1 MLRCGGKRSKCLP
14 ARARLSSRTTNG
26 SQQGSVERGTWDYVQ
41 GGSDGEV
48 TLRENSAAFGRV
60 RLRPRVAGAASGP
73 RWIQGGVPRPDHHAR
88 ARPSCRT
95 GRVFRCG
102 PHCRRSARREAR
114 ATNAMASRYLRIC
127 ASRTSP
133 RRRAMGCSPPVRAR
147 RSRRTAERPSAT
159 RSRGT
164 SSARSHRGRA
174 CRWS

>member
-1 MLRCGGKRSKCLP
+1 
-14 ARARLSSRTTNG
+14 
-26 SQQGSVERGTWDYVQ
+26 VERGTWDYVQ

-114 ATNAMASRYLRIC
+114 ARRTQWLRATSASAPRELHRGGGPWVVHHRCGLGARGAQPSDLRRL
-127 ASRTSP
+127 AHVGRP
-133 RRRAMGCSPPVRAR
+133 RRDRIVDELAGGREGHP
-147 RSRRTAERPSAT
+147 
-159 RSRGT
+159 
-164 SSARSHRGRA
+164 RGR
-174 CRWS
+174 